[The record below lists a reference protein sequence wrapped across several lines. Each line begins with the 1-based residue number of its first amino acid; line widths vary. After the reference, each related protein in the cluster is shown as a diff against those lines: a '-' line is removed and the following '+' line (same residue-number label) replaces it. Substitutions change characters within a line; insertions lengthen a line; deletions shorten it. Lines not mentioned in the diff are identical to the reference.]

1 MLTVNINYIRCENT
15 IENSTMKPNIARNSS
30 CVVNSVTDMVQIKSS
45 CDNETIYLYVKES
58 QLHSFPHVFEYFPKL
73 QGIDV
78 SNSGIQHIESTTFDG
93 AIHLRS
99 LDMDGSNMHT
109 LQNHIFSH
117 ANNLTSFEM
126 SNSSIVTIEKH
137 AFHGLSNLKRLDLS
151 NNKIVAL
158 DAEIFQPLSLLE
170 TIRLTNNKIQII
182 DVDTF
187 KNNVHLR
194 WAYFSSNEI
203 VSVDTNAFIHSK
215 LISLDLGCNQLTDLD
230 MTTTKYLKTLT
241 VANNKLDI
249 LKVPP
254 VVGEIH
260 AENNSIAV
268 IYSEEKSE
276 LESLFLSSNYF
287 TNLLN
292 LTNFSKLQFLD
303 LSNNHFRN
311 IEFSNLKSLAQLKE
325 LKLTGNKLSEI
336 KVDDVVT
343 NLPNLSIIEL
353 STKHWSDAYIK
364 QLEND
369 LKNRTIELGQDRNVI
384 DDDDHQITTTIR
396 PNTVP
401 STINPVIPTQ
411 TPNAGDIERRLDEI
425 DRQFRDLEN
434 RLSANQAANRRKID
448 DGFNDVRSYV
458 EDKMIQANAAHNSKY
473 DATMSTFKGYEALVI
488 IMFVSA
494 LSFIL
499 YKVIVYAK
507 DMLNGMRYRR
517 AQSRDP
523 IFSEQDL

>member
-1 MLTVNINYIRCENT
+1 
-15 IENSTMKPNIARNSS
+15 MKPNIARNFS
-30 CVVNSVTDMVQIKSS
+30 CTVHGVTDMDKIKSS
-45 CDNETIYLYVKES
+45 CDNETIDLFVKDS
-58 QLHSFPHVFEYFPKL
+58 QLHSFPHVFEYFTKL
-73 QGIDV
+73 QSIDL
-78 SNSGIQHIESTTFDG
+78 SNSGIQHIDSTTFDG
-93 AIHLRS
+93 AIHLTS
-99 LDMDGSNMHT
+99 LDMDGSNIQT
-109 LQNHIFSH
+109 LQNHLFSH
-117 ANNLTSFEM
+117 ANNLTSFDM
-126 SNSSIVTIEKH
+126 GNSSIVQVEKH

-158 DAEIFQPLSLLE
+158 DADIFQPLSLLE
-170 TIRLTNNKIQII
+170 TIRLTNNKIEII

-194 WAYFSSNEI
+194 WAYLSSNKI
-203 VSVDTNAFIHSK
+203 FSVDANAFIHCK
-215 LISLDLGCNQLTDLD
+215 LISLDLGYNQLTDLD
-230 MTTTKYLKTLT
+230 MTTMKYLKTLI
-241 VANNKLDI
+241 VANNKLNI

-254 VVGEIH
+254 VIREVH

-268 IYSEEKSE
+268 ISSEERSE
-276 LESLFLSSNYF
+276 LVGLYLSSNYF

-292 LTNFSKLQFLD
+292 LTNFKKLQFLD

-311 IEFSNLKSLAQLKE
+311 IEFSNLKSLDQLKE

-369 LKNRTIELGQDRNVI
+369 LKNHTIELGQDRNVI
-384 DDDDHQITTTIR
+384 PDDDDHQNTTTVR

-401 STINPVIPTQ
+401 TTMNPPIPTQ
-411 TPNAGDIERRLDEI
+411 TPNTGDIERRLDEI
-425 DRQFRDLEN
+425 GRQLRDLEN
-434 RLSANQAANRRKID
+434 RLSANQAANSRKID
-448 DGFNDVRSYV
+448 DGFNDVRIYV
-458 EDKMIQANAAHNSKY
+458 EDKMKQANEDHSAKY
-473 DATMSTFKGYEALVI
+473 DATMSTFKAYEALVI

-499 YKVIVYAK
+499 YKVVVYAK